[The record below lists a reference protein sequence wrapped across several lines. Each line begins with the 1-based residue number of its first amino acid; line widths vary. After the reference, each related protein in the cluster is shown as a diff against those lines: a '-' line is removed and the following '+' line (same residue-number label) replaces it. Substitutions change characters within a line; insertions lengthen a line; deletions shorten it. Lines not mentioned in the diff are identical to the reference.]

1 MFDQN
6 SKHAIVTFGENGIE
20 DLTEISMYGE
30 ELTDDE
36 LALVAGAMRGNLHYV
51 GKTFHD
57 GEVHDD
63 WIIL

>member
-6 SKHAIVTFGENGIE
+6 SKHAIVTLGENGIE

-36 LALVAGAMRGNLHYV
+36 LALVAGGMRGELHYV
-51 GKTFHD
+51 GKTFID
-57 GEVHDD
+57 GDVYDD
-63 WIIL
+63 WIVV